1 MTRVL
6 VTGSLGT
13 LGKPLVTELKARGH
27 EVWQT
32 DCTHSDEELFMRS
45 DVGDYRQIER
55 VFSMCRPEYVFHLA
69 AEFGRLNGEEHYEQV
84 WRTNTIG
91 TRNILELGRDS
102 WAQGALYGAGKPPKI
117 IFASSSEIYGE
128 APSLDRALSE
138 DMDNAGP
145 LSNDYAI
152 SKWANE
158 LQIRSHIKRYGT
170 DVMTLRFF
178 NAYGPGEY
186 YHPYR
191 SVCALFC
198 YAALMDLPITVF
210 NQYHRVFM
218 YIDDFIPTLANCI
231 ERYVP
236 GETINIGGSEYR
248 EVFDVADIAY
258 EYVGRSRDKWT
269 VMPSDQYNV
278 TNKRPDIRKARNL
291 LGHNPTVILE
301 EGIPITI
308 DWMRTVYKRVGILTI
323 DPDWT
328 VVDPEWP
335 SKPQGGPA

>member
-1 MTRVL
+1 MSRVL

-32 DCTHSDEELFMRS
+32 DTCHSAEEMFIRA

-55 VFSMCRPEYVFHLA
+55 VFATCRPEYVYHLA
-69 AEFGRLNGEEHYEQV
+69 AEFGRLNGEEYYEHV
-84 WRTNTIG
+84 WRTNAIG
-91 TRNILELGRDS
+91 TRNILELSRET
-102 WAQGALYGAGKPPKI
+102 WTNGALFQTAPPKV
-117 IFASSSEIYGE
+117 IFASSSEIYGD
-128 APSLDRALSE
+128 APSPDRALSE
-138 DMDNAGP
+138 DMDQAGH

-152 SKWANE
+152 SKWTNE

-210 NQYHRVFM
+210 SKYHRVFM
-218 YIDDFIPTLANCI
+218 YIDDFTPTLANCM
-231 ERYVP
+231 ERFVP
-236 GETINIGGSEYR
+236 GETINIGGSEFR
-248 EVFDVADIAY
+248 EVYDVADIAFD
-258 EYVGRSRDKWT
+258 YVGRSRDKWT
-269 VMPSDQYNV
+269 VLSSDQHNI

-291 LGHNPTVILE
+291 LGHNPGVVLE
-301 EGIPITI
+301 EGIPMTI
-308 DWMRTVYKRVGILTI
+308 DWMRTVYQRVGVLT
-323 DPDWT
+323 
-328 VVDPEWP
+328 VEPEWAIT
-335 SKPQGGPA
+335 KQHGGSE